1 MRGKPFLIDRHESP
15 RSAGVWTRIAP
26 DTQEANAT
34 GLLLRAVREDA
45 KDRTVEALRRNSRQV
60 HPSREGVRNRYRART
75 KRKLSRNSSR
85 GIGLGVQNNNEVR
98 KWA

>member
-1 MRGKPFLIDRHESP
+1 M
-15 RSAGVWTRIAP
+15 
-26 DTQEANAT
+26 T

-45 KDRTVEALRRNSRQV
+45 IDRTVEALRRSWRRA
-60 HPSREGVRNRYRART
+60 HPSGEGVRNRYRART
-75 KRKLSRNSSR
+75 KRKLSRNSGR